1 MEYLSIRQISEK
13 WGISIRRIQVLCAK
27 NRIPG
32 ATKIGSYWAIPADAE
47 KPNDERIKSGK
58 YIKEKQSMG
67 QKETIVNLLNTYG
80 TMTQRALAEAI
91 YGDKNHGP
99 NIYAALMGLVNS
111 GAVLRTGSNP
121 SYYSLSG
128 VDIIIQEKPVQTK
141 KGYRDVTG
149 DAITNETMEE
159 AESLVQGTDN
169 YGPENELITRCLQKF
184 PMNTDPDVVAMK
196 VGLIDIT
203 NSTHLSQH
211 KSKISMAEL
220 ANIIAAIPNIDD
232 RIAAGDPEVV
242 NEIAR
247 SNGKIN
253 LFSFASKYCC
263 YHNRNLYGR
272 DDYSILDTILKEYLP
287 RYFDDVTKGQ
297 IQKWQDSFNYKA
309 YNDYITR
316 KLDEYCITVE
326 HRKRKF
332 DHFVWYKN
340 RQIGWCI

>member
-1 MEYLSIRQISEK
+1 MS
-13 WGISIRRIQVLCAK
+13 
-27 NRIPG
+27 
-32 ATKIGSYWAIPADAE
+32 
-47 KPNDERIKSGK
+47 
-58 YIKEKQSMG
+58 
-67 QKETIVNLLNTYG
+67 QKETIVNMLKTNG
-80 TMTQRALAEAI
+80 TMTQGALAEAI

-99 NIYAALMGLVNS
+99 NIYATLIGLVKN

-128 VDIIIQEKPVQTK
+128 TEIIIPEKSQKST
-141 KGYRDVTG
+141 KGYRDVSG
-149 DAITNETMEE
+149 DIITNEAMEE
-159 AESLVQGTDN
+159 AETLVQGTDN
-169 YGPENELITRCLQKF
+169 YGPENELITRCLRKF
-184 PMNTDPDVVAMK
+184 PKNTDPDIVAMK

-211 KSKISMAEL
+211 KSKISMVEL
-220 ANIIAAIPNIDD
+220 ANIIAAIPYIDE
-232 RIAAGDPEVV
+232 RIADGDPEVV

-272 DDYSILDTILKEYLP
+272 DDYSILDTVLKEYLP
-287 RYFDDVTKGQ
+287 RYFDDITKGQ
-297 IQKWQDSFNYKA
+297 IQKWQDGFNYKA
-309 YNDYITR
+309 YNDYITK
-316 KLDEYCITVE
+316 KLDECGITVN

-340 RQIGWCI
+340 R

>member
-1 MEYLSIRQISEK
+1 MS
-13 WGISIRRIQVLCAK
+13 
-27 NRIPG
+27 
-32 ATKIGSYWAIPADAE
+32 
-47 KPNDERIKSGK
+47 
-58 YIKEKQSMG
+58 
-67 QKETIVNLLNTYG
+67 QKETIVNMLKTNG
-80 TMTQRALAEAI
+80 TMTQGALAEAI

-99 NIYAALMGLVNS
+99 NIYATLIGLVKN

-128 VDIIIQEKPVQTK
+128 TEIIIPEKSQKST
-141 KGYRDVTG
+141 KGYRDVSG
-149 DAITNETMEE
+149 DIITNEAMEE
-159 AESLVQGTDN
+159 AETLVQGTDN
-169 YGPENELITRCLQKF
+169 YGPENELITRCLRKF
-184 PMNTDPDVVAMK
+184 PKNTDPDIVAMK

-211 KSKISMAEL
+211 KSKISMVEL
-220 ANIIAAIPNIDD
+220 ANIIAAIPYIDE
-232 RIAAGDPEVV
+232 RIAYGDPEVV

-272 DDYSILDTILKEYLP
+272 DDYSILDTVLKEYLP
-287 RYFDDVTKGQ
+287 RYFDDITKGQ

-309 YNDYITR
+309 YNDYITK
-316 KLDEYCITVE
+316 KLDECGITVS

-340 RQIGWCI
+340 R

>member
-1 MEYLSIRQISEK
+1 MS
-13 WGISIRRIQVLCAK
+13 
-27 NRIPG
+27 
-32 ATKIGSYWAIPADAE
+32 
-47 KPNDERIKSGK
+47 
-58 YIKEKQSMG
+58 
-67 QKETIVNLLNTYG
+67 QKETIVNMLKTNG
-80 TMTQRALAEAI
+80 TMTQGALAEAI

-99 NIYAALMGLVNS
+99 NIYATLIGLVKN

-128 VDIIIQEKPVQTK
+128 TEIIIPEKSQKST
-141 KGYRDVTG
+141 KGYRDVSG
-149 DAITNETMEE
+149 DIITNEAMEE
-159 AESLVQGTDN
+159 AETLVQGTDN
-169 YGPENELITRCLQKF
+169 YGPENELITRCLRKF
-184 PMNTDPDVVAMK
+184 PKNTDPDIVAMK

-211 KSKISMAEL
+211 KSKISMVEL
-220 ANIIAAIPNIDD
+220 ANIIAAIPYNDE
-232 RIAAGDPEVV
+232 RIADGDPEVV

-272 DDYSILDTILKEYLP
+272 DDYSILDTVLKEYLP
-287 RYFDDVTKGQ
+287 RYFDDITKGQ

-309 YNDYITR
+309 YNDYITK
-316 KLDEYCITVE
+316 KLDECGITVN

-340 RQIGWCI
+340 R

>member
-1 MEYLSIRQISEK
+1 
-13 WGISIRRIQVLCAK
+13 
-27 NRIPG
+27 
-32 ATKIGSYWAIPADAE
+32 
-47 KPNDERIKSGK
+47 
-58 YIKEKQSMG
+58 MG

-128 VDIIIQEKPVQTK
+128 VDIIIPEKPVQTK

-149 DAITNETMEE
+149 DAITNEAMEE
-159 AESLVQGTDN
+159 AEALVQGTDN

-211 KSKISMAEL
+211 KSKISMVEL
-220 ANIIAAIPNIDD
+220 ANIIAAIPNIEKAHFENGIYFNMIDVEKYAHKFTFPAPGKTCGFVHD
-232 RIAAGDPEVV
+232 SVVQELGEDKPIITLGHGPDFGVIRATDAVNEKFGFSVNNIVPKLAEMIPSAGIDGGGHECAGSIKYIEGLGEEVLDGFV
-242 NEIAR
+242 NEI
-247 SNGKIN
+247 
-253 LFSFASKYCC
+253 
-263 YHNRNLYGR
+263 RNMSEL
-272 DDYSILDTILKEYLP
+272 
-287 RYFDDVTKGQ
+287 
-297 IQKWQDSFNYKA
+297 
-309 YNDYITR
+309 
-316 KLDEYCITVE
+316 
-326 HRKRKF
+326 
-332 DHFVWYKN
+332 
-340 RQIGWCI
+340 

>member
-1 MEYLSIRQISEK
+1 
-13 WGISIRRIQVLCAK
+13 
-27 NRIPG
+27 
-32 ATKIGSYWAIPADAE
+32 
-47 KPNDERIKSGK
+47 
-58 YIKEKQSMG
+58 MG
-67 QKETIVNLLNTYG
+67 QKETLVDLLKTNG
-80 TMTQRALAEAI
+80 TMTQGALAESV
-91 YGDKNHGP
+91 YGDKKHSP
-99 NIYAALMGLVNS
+99 AIYAVLMALVNS
-111 GAVLRTGSNP
+111 GVVNRTGCNP
-121 SYYSLSG
+121 AYYSLTGTEIVIPERKQPQS
-128 VDIIIQEKPVQTK
+128 K
-141 KGYRDVTG
+141 KEYRDVT
-149 DAITNETMEE
+149 DDVITNEAMEE
-159 AESLVQGTDN
+159 AEALVQGTDN

-184 PMNTDPDVVAMK
+184 PDNTDPDVVAMK

-211 KSKISMAEL
+211 KSKISMVEL
-220 ANIIAAIPNIDD
+220 ANIIASIPDIDA

-247 SNGKIN
+247 CNGKIN

-263 YHNRNLYGR
+263 YHNRNLYGK
-272 DDYSILDTILKEYLP
+272 DDYSILDTVLKEYLP

-316 KLDEYCITVE
+316 KLDEYGITVE

-340 RQIGWCI
+340 R

>member
-1 MEYLSIRQISEK
+1 MS
-13 WGISIRRIQVLCAK
+13 
-27 NRIPG
+27 
-32 ATKIGSYWAIPADAE
+32 
-47 KPNDERIKSGK
+47 
-58 YIKEKQSMG
+58 
-67 QKETIVNLLNTYG
+67 QKETIVNMLKTNG
-80 TMTQRALAEAI
+80 TMTQGALAEAI

-99 NIYAALMGLVNS
+99 NIYATLIGLVKN

-128 VDIIIQEKPVQTK
+128 TEIIIPEKSQKST
-141 KGYRDVTG
+141 KGYRDVSG
-149 DAITNETMEE
+149 DIITNEAMEE
-159 AESLVQGTDN
+159 AETLVQGTDN
-169 YGPENELITRCLQKF
+169 YGPENELITRCLRKF
-184 PMNTDPDVVAMK
+184 PKNTDPDIVAMK

-211 KSKISMAEL
+211 KSKISMVEL
-220 ANIIAAIPNIDD
+220 SNIIAAIPYIDE
-232 RIAAGDPEVV
+232 RIADGDPEVV

-272 DDYSILDTILKEYLP
+272 DDYSILDTVLKEYLP
-287 RYFDDVTKGQ
+287 RYFDDITKGQ

-309 YNDYITR
+309 YNDYITK
-316 KLDEYCITVE
+316 KLDECGITVN

-340 RQIGWCI
+340 R

>member
-1 MEYLSIRQISEK
+1 MS
-13 WGISIRRIQVLCAK
+13 
-27 NRIPG
+27 
-32 ATKIGSYWAIPADAE
+32 
-47 KPNDERIKSGK
+47 
-58 YIKEKQSMG
+58 
-67 QKETIVNLLNTYG
+67 QKETIVNMLKTNG
-80 TMTQRALAEAI
+80 TMTQGALAEAI

-99 NIYAALMGLVNS
+99 NIYATLIGLVKN

-128 VDIIIQEKPVQTK
+128 TEIIIPEKSQKST
-141 KGYRDVTG
+141 KGYRDVSG
-149 DAITNETMEE
+149 DIITNEAMEE
-159 AESLVQGTDN
+159 AEMLVQGTDN
-169 YGPENELITRCLQKF
+169 YGPENELITRCLRKF
-184 PMNTDPDVVAMK
+184 PKNTNPDIVAMK

-211 KSKISMAEL
+211 KSKISMVEL
-220 ANIIAAIPNIDD
+220 ANIIAAIPYIDE
-232 RIAAGDPEVV
+232 RIADGDPEVV

-272 DDYSILDTILKEYLP
+272 DDYSILDTVLKEYLP
-287 RYFDDVTKGQ
+287 RYFDDITKGQ

-309 YNDYITR
+309 YNDYITK
-316 KLDEYCITVE
+316 KLDECGITVN

-340 RQIGWCI
+340 R